1 MSIYSRMITAGE
13 LNMSNIVKAIKLS
26 DYDREVIFAGLETGL
41 LSNRQMINILKGVE
55 ERVFHD
61 KDYISKRIVD
71 KINFN
76 GLSWEKKVYMI
87 KETKHNIPMARKI
100 VESIKWETLS
110 PKKLEEA
117 VRLSEYNYFVLIATL
132 ETGNLP
138 TRMKFEAIKKVS
150 GKGKS
155 REKITETVI
164 RVNHWGKMG
173 VVDCCMAIT
182 LSGGDRKIA
191 EKVRDQIDFTGMS
204 LETIL
209 DIITLSDRH
218 TVIMEA
224 VREEMERRGI

>member
-26 DYDREVIFAGLETGL
+26 DYDREAIFAGLETGL
-41 LSNRQMINILKGVE
+41 LSDRQMINILKGVE

-61 KDYISKRIVD
+61 KDYISKKIVE
-71 KINFN
+71 KVNFN
-76 GLSWEKKVYMI
+76 GLAWEKKVCLI
-87 KETKHNIPMARKI
+87 KETKHNIHMARKI

-110 PKKLEEA
+110 PKKLEAA

-138 TRMKFEAIKKVS
+138 TKMKFEAIKKVS
-150 GKGKS
+150 CNGKNQ
-155 REKITETVI
+155 EKITETVI

-173 VVDCCMAIT
+173 VVDCCVAIT

-191 EKVRDQIDFTGMS
+191 EKVRDQIDFTRMS

-209 DIITLSDRH
+209 DIITLSERH

-224 VREEMERRGI
+224 VREEMERRSI